1 MSTITANA
9 PIHLTEASL
18 ANALATSHDRPVLV
32 DFWAPWCGPC
42 KAQAPILDQLATE
55 TADRAV
61 IAKLDIDEA
70 PAAADAHA
78 VRSIPTLIVF
88 RHGKEAARLVGL
100 QSADALRHAL
110 QAAA

>member
-1 MSTITANA
+1 MNTALHLNA
-9 PIHLTEASL
+9 DSL
-18 ANALATSHDRPVLV
+18 ANALASSHDRPVLV

-70 PAAADAHA
+70 PAVADAHA

-100 QSADALRHAL
+100 QSAATLRETLRLSA
-110 QAAA
+110 